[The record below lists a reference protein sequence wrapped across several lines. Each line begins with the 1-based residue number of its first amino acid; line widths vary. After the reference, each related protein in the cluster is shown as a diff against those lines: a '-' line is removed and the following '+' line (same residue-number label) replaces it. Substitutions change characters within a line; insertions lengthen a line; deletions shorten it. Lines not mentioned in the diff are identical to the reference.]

1 MADAHLDDLAALVA
15 VADERSFTRAAS
27 RLGVSQSALSQTIRS
42 LEERLGIR
50 LLNRT
55 TRSVSPTPAGER
67 LLQTVR
73 PRIEE
78 IGAALAAASELRQR
92 PAGLIR
98 LTATENAAEAVLWP
112 AIRKLLPEYP
122 DIRVEVTI
130 DYGLTDIV
138 AEQVDAGVRFGET
151 VAKDMISVRIGP
163 PMRMAVV
170 GSPDYL
176 ARNPAPRTPR
186 DLTKHECINLR
197 LPGKRGIYAWEFERN
212 GRELNVRVD
221 GRLVFN
227 TASLMLKASLEGF
240 GLAYFTEQQVAEHID
255 RGVLVRVLAGWC
267 PPFAGYH
274 LYYPSR
280 RQPSAAFAVL
290 VDTLRYRPVERSVVA
305 GSVSAV

>member
-1 MADAHLDDLAALVA
+1 MRGDRLDDLVALLA
-15 VADERSFTRAAS
+15 VAEERSFTRAAT
-27 RLGVSQSALSQTIRS
+27 RLGVSQSALSQTIRG
-42 LEERLGIR
+42 LETRLGIR

-67 LLQTVR
+67 LLQTVA

-78 IGAALAAASELRQR
+78 IGAALAAASELRR
-92 PAGLIR
+92 KPAGLIR

-112 AIRKLLPEYP
+112 AIRTLLAEYP
-122 DIRVEVTI
+122 DILIEVVI

-151 VAKDMISVRIGP
+151 VAKDMIAVPIGP

-176 ARNPAPRTPR
+176 ARHPAPRTPR
-186 DLTKHECINLR
+186 ELTAHACINLR
-197 LPGKRGIYAWEFERN
+197 LPGKRGLYAWEFERN
-212 GRELNVRVD
+212 GRALSVRVE

-227 TASLMLKASLEGF
+227 TGALMMRAALEGF
-240 GLAYFTEQQVAEHID
+240 GLGYFTEQQVRRHLD
-255 RGVLVRVLAGWC
+255 RGTLVRVLGAWC

-274 LYYPSR
+274 LYYSSR

-290 VDTLRYRPVERSVVA
+290 VEALRYRAAAGERKT
-305 GSVSAV
+305 

>member
-1 MADAHLDDLAALVA
+1 MAGDHLDDLAALIA
-15 VADERSFTRAAS
+15 VAEERSFTRAAT
-27 RLGVSQSALSQTIRS
+27 RLGISQSALSQTIRS
-42 LEERLGIR
+42 LESRLGIR

-67 LLQTVR
+67 LLQTVAR
-73 PRIEE
+73 RIEE
-78 IGAALAAASELRQR
+78 ITAALTAASELRQK

-122 DIRVEVTI
+122 DIKVEVVI

-151 VAKDMISVRIGP
+151 VAKDMIAVPIGP

-176 ARNPAPRTPR
+176 ARHPAPRTPR
-186 DLTKHECINLR
+186 DLTEHECINLR
-197 LPGKRGIYAWEFERN
+197 LPGKRGMYAWEFERN

-227 TASLMLKASLEGF
+227 TASLMLKAALEGF
-240 GLAYFTEQQVAEHID
+240 GLAYFTEQQVGEHVD
-255 RGVLVRVLAGWC
+255 RGALVTVLTGWC

-290 VDTLRYRPVERSVVA
+290 VDALRYHPVERSR
-305 GSVSAV
+305 SQQS

>member
-1 MADAHLDDLAALVA
+1 MTSDHLDDLAVLIA
-15 VADERSFTRAAS
+15 VAEERSFTRAAI
-27 RLGVSQSALSQTIRS
+27 RLGISQSALSQTIRS
-42 LEERLGIR
+42 LEARLGIR

-67 LLQTVR
+67 LLQTVA
-73 PRIEE
+73 PRIAE
-78 IGAALAAASELRQR
+78 IAAALVAASELRQK

-122 DIRVEVTI
+122 DIKVEVVI

-151 VAKDMISVRIGP
+151 VAKDMIAVPIGP

-176 ARNPAPRTPR
+176 ARHPAPRTPR
-186 DLTKHECINLR
+186 DLTEHECINLR

-227 TASLMLKASLEGF
+227 TASLMLKAALEGF
-240 GLAYFTEQQVAEHID
+240 GLAYFTEQQVNEHLA
-255 RGVLVRVLAGWC
+255 RGTLVRVLPGWC
-267 PPFAGYH
+267 PPYAGYH

-280 RQPSAAFAVL
+280 RESSAAFAL
-290 VDTLRYRPVERSVVA
+290 FVDALRYRPVEE
-305 GSVSAV
+305 

>member
-1 MADAHLDDLAALVA
+1 M
-15 VADERSFTRAAS
+15 ES
-27 RLGVSQSALSQTIRS
+27 
-42 LEERLGIR
+42 RLGIR

-67 LLQTVR
+67 LLQTVT
-73 PRIEE
+73 PRIAE
-78 IGAALAAASELRQR
+78 ITAALTAASELRQK

-112 AIRKLLPEYP
+112 AIRKLVPEYP
-122 DIRVEVTI
+122 DIKVEVVI

-151 VAKDMISVRIGP
+151 VAKDMIAVPIGP

-176 ARNPAPRTPR
+176 ARHPAPRIPR
-186 DLTKHECINLR
+186 DLTSHECINLR

-221 GRLVFN
+221 GQLVFN
-227 TASLMLKASLEGF
+227 TASLMLKATLEGF
-240 GLAYFTEQQVAEHID
+240 RPRLFHRAAGQRASRPRHLGPGSDGLVPA
-255 RGVLVRVLAGWC
+255 VRRLSPLLPEPPRVFGGLC
-267 PPFAGYH
+267 PAC
-274 LYYPSR
+274 
-280 RQPSAAFAVL
+280 
-290 VDTLRYRPVERSVVA
+290 
-305 GSVSAV
+305 